1 MPLSW
6 GNLREAAAN
15 TARIPLPL
23 VGRGQGWG
31 SLHADRQPH
40 TAPAH
45 QPRMARPPPLPP
57 PHKGE
62 GFPAVF
68 PSISGDTGNTI
79 GRSRARL
86 WTATVLVAIAALTL
100 VLLAG
105 WLLSSW
111 LDLGAAPPP
120 KNPFGVGVREGG
132 APAGGIA
139 GWILATQGEFYRRL
153 TAAVRAMAADGTAAW
168 TLASL
173 SFAYGVFHAAG
184 PGHGKAVVAAWMLAN
199 ERIAAAGPRRS
210 RRSPP
215 RCCRAVV
222 AVALVSVLAGLVAD
236 TTARGMTETVSAVE
250 TASFAAV
257 ALVGAVLLWT
267 KARRFALRC
276 VPQVAHAHAPGEACG
291 PDCLHAHMPAPIAD
305 NSFSWRAAASA
316 VFAAGLRPCSGA
328 IIVLVFALAQGVF
341 CRSGVAA
348 DLRHGRWARRSPPAR
363 SPRSPSSPNQRP
375 CASPAGEG
383 RPAHASSARSRCW
396 PQPWCWPS
404 ARRFSPGSG
413 PPARRG

>member
-1 MPLSW
+1 MPIAS
-6 GNLREAAAN
+6 RTPAPPM
-15 TARIPLPL
+15 TADSATP
-23 VGRGQGWG
+23 
-31 SLHADRQPH
+31 
-40 TAPAH
+40 TPA
-45 QPRMARPPPLPP
+45 P

-68 PSISGDTGNTI
+68 PSVGVDTASG
-79 GRSRARL
+79 RLPFRAA
-86 WTATVLVAIAALTL
+86 TALVAIAALAL

-184 PGHGKAVVAAWMLAN
+184 PGHGKAVISAWILAN
-199 ERIAAAGPRRS
+199 ERMLWRGLAMAVAAALLQ
-210 RRSPP
+210 
-215 RCCRAVV
+215 AVV
-222 AVALVSVLAGLVAD
+222 AVALVSVLAGLIGV
-236 TTARGMTETVSAVE
+236 TARSMTETVSAVE

-267 KARRFALRC
+267 KARRFALRW
-276 VPQVAHAHAPGEACG
+276 VPQAAHAHAPGEACG

-305 NSFSWRAAASA
+305 ARFSWRAAASA
-316 VFAAGLRPCSGA
+316 VFAAGVRPCSGA

-341 CRSGVAA
+341 AAGVAA
-348 DLRHGRWARRSPPAR
+348 AFAMALGVALTTGALAALSVFAKGAALRFASGRGEAGARLVGALEVL
-363 SPRSPSSPNQRP
+363 
-375 CASPAGEG
+375 AAAVVLAFGAALLAGLWTTG
-383 RPAHASSARSRCW
+383 A
-396 PQPWCWPS
+396 
-404 ARRFSPGSG
+404 PG
-413 PPARRG
+413 